1 MRKSRVAIAIAL
13 AASASASPG
22 LSQERPIALE
32 RYRITLKGG
41 GLGVDV
47 DQTVV
52 VSVMMN
58 EQQHWVAEQVRRNH
72 NWCGEK
78 ENGFCVSTDKFVH
91 TWVDG
96 LSCPALT
103 TSLQELSQ
111 VKITGFAPPVR
122 TKYDWVSETPLLTV
136 SGTPDAVIGYGT
148 KLSLAAQSG
157 PIVDWWSKSEQQLNR
172 CWSNTLIINGKQ
184 LESSIKRN

>member
-1 MRKSRVAIAIAL
+1 MRRSRVAIAIAL
-13 AASASASPG
+13 AASASPG
-22 LSQERPIALE
+22 LSQDRPIALE

-58 EQQHWVAEQVRRNH
+58 EQQHWIAEQVRRNH

-78 ENGFCVSTDKFVH
+78 EKGRCVSTDKIVH
-91 TWVDG
+91 AWVDG
-96 LSCPALT
+96 SSCPALT
-103 TSLQELSQ
+103 AALQELSQ
-111 VKITGFAPPVR
+111 LKITGFAPPVR
-122 TKYDWVSETPLLTV
+122 SKYDWVSETPLLTV
-136 SGTPDAVIGYGT
+136 SGTPDAVIGYGV

-157 PIVDWWSKSEQQLNR
+157 PIVDWWAKSEQQLNR
-172 CWSNTLIINGKQ
+172 CWSSTLIMNGKK
-184 LESSIKRN
+184 LDSSIERN